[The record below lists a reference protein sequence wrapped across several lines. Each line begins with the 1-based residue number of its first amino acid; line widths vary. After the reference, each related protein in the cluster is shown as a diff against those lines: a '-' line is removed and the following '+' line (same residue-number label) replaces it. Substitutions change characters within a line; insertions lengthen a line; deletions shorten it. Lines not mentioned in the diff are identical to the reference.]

1 MDDVADGCPC
11 KAGHGRRTALYSGE
25 MTQPQPDV
33 TVSPPPAADAQP
45 ELTETQAFMRAWV
58 MFAVLFAVVLGLL
71 WLLQSHFS

>member
-1 MDDVADGCPC
+1 
-11 KAGHGRRTALYSGE
+11 

>member
-1 MDDVADGCPC
+1 
-11 KAGHGRRTALYSGE
+11 

-33 TVSPPPAADAQP
+33 TVSPPPSRQIEQI
-45 ELTETQAFMRAWV
+45 ELTETQAFTRAWV